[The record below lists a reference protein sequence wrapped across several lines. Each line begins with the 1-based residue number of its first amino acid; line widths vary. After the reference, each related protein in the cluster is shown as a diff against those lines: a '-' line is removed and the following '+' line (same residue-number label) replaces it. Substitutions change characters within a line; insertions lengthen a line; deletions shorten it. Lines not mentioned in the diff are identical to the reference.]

1 MQSNEEECLLH
12 SCFSSLK
19 TAVMGCCYSF
29 CNKENDPQEHI
40 VNERTHLLEVAE
52 QQQETP
58 VPTSSTSTP
67 PRKPDEQSA
76 LNRILHETATNVID
90 VGALGPYALEPGAYS
105 ERVRAYTARVAAAP
119 LGGPGPGAGPGQG
132 PGPGPGPLVRAL
144 SPGHRL
150 LADVPPPERSG
161 LLARPPL
168 THDDKELITNA
179 VKKAAAALSELRVE
193 HHEDLVV
200 PFRVP

>member
-1 MQSNEEECLLH
+1 MQSDEEDSLLH
-12 SCFSSLK
+12 SCFDSLK
-19 TAVMGCCYSF
+19 NAVMGCCYSL
-29 CNKENDPQEHI
+29 CHKETDPQENT
-40 VNERTHLLEVAE
+40 VNERTHLLEVSE
-52 QQQETP
+52 QTQESP
-58 VPTSSTSTP
+58 APAPAAP

-119 LGGPGPGAGPGQG
+119 AAPPP
-132 PGPGPGPLVRAL
+132 PP
-144 SPGHRL
+144 RL
-150 LADVPPPERSG
+150 LKDVPLAERNV
-161 LLARPPL
+161 LLSKPPL
-168 THDDKELITNA
+168 SNDDKDLIANA
-179 VKKAAAALSELRVE
+179 VKKAAAAISELRVE